1 MDIPSPAELEKCMR
15 ESSVNISGCVGG
27 SQLERTV
34 WIDPVDDQPPATP
47 IQRKIDQSVGDS
59 SDSIIRSSALA
70 GCLSSQSIPA
80 SQRTDSEQVTLA
92 LFDALEELKESQERS
107 EDGAAVQGPQGQPP
121 ATGLI
126 RKSRTVQEYLQL
138 PEQPSVRPPSPSP

>member
-107 EDGAAVQGPQGQPP
+107 EDGAAVQDPQGQPP